1 MIILHHDFSSHLSH
15 KHFWSIENTTYL
27 TPMSLVRLLLLLPLM
42 YHTYSGNR
50 LRLPKLYMSFH
61 VCSAVVVSCHFLAFS
76 ICAIDDA
83 ISNTTSHK
91 IDDSKEVDIIW
102 TLLMLSLISITSH
115 IVILFHVRSTAP
127 TNDAI
132 TRKFEGAQRV
142 NSNSVGKTRKMLAY
156 WIYDRYRRGNHS
168 FNNSMHLPATE
179 PREEDVV
186 VHSDHSLNNV
196 DSDGLEGFNLSSRPS
211 FEYRD
216 EIGLGFRDE
225 RGYSQLRRRENG
237 RTIDHGVN
245 LGNIVGSLSEGY
257 DEFWSEIRYRFQ
269 EAKKEWTLRLDEVK
283 LRVRQQNDH
292 IGNSHNIFHHV
303 NTSNTPF
310 RALLQMYA
318 HEEVFQNKIL
328 DRAFPIQGDKL
339 ALSFYAPQLLCF
351 LLHNAYLSTG
361 KLERWILE
369 RCKSDLQFAHRCFWF
384 LRSWCL
390 QGGIFR
396 LEEYHNDGQSE
407 IHRVDSVE
415 NSISSLHSLKQDM
428 LEEGHLDRS
437 FSAPDLSNIRDLVQ
451 DPTKKEL
458 EKSHGMKFHSEERKS
473 LEKLLGKIVSNG
485 ECAARQV
492 ETCNV
497 NGSSSGNGRMSGVQ
511 EEGLEIT
518 QTLFRSDSSLRLDVD
533 GREVRS
539 CFLRSPDFLDSL
551 LAIADDLLLLG
562 PSQRTF
568 ELRKRLKELDSKML
582 PSNTIY
588 LPVNNSL
595 HQVWSIAESESI
607 ALSTKERVPCII
619 YLEVINHFTSSVTE
633 HDQDLR
639 NWYTSDRPPQ
649 RLNTIL
655 DKMSNFTQKGLQKLQ
670 HDFEKNQEKIFG
682 SRSIELD
689 DSESLS
695 LLSEQSAIVPDIE
708 SPFTPRT
715 TNHGSLQKESLGQWL
730 SPDHRKLSRD
740 SLSDSDES
748 YGSTGFP
755 GSNMESDEENAASM
769 SMTSQSLPIVFKENF
784 NAKQERLRKQSFQG
798 SNPNWRLL
806 PILIKS
812 NDDLRQEQLASQLI
826 HCMAT
831 ILSRAK
837 VPVWLYPYEI
847 VALSFR
853 GGIMEA
859 IPDTISIDSLR
870 KNYPHFT
877 DLKHFY
883 KDHFGEPGSDN
894 YENAKANFMESLA
907 AYSIICFIMQI
918 KDRHNGNILI
928 DNKGHLIHIDFG
940 FFFLSSPGKNS
951 GFESAPFKLT
961 KDFVDLIG
969 GSHSHSFHRFRNL
982 CYRTF
987 LELRKNC
994 FEITLLVQMLTEGN
1008 EDLGCFRGRPHDAIR
1023 GMQERFRLDLSDKAC
1038 HEYVNCLIDESIENW
1053 TTTCYDRYQRCFVG
1067 VM

>member
-1 MIILHHDFSSHLSH
+1 
-15 KHFWSIENTTYL
+15 
-27 TPMSLVRLLLLLPLM
+27 
-42 YHTYSGNR
+42 
-50 LRLPKLYMSFH
+50 
-61 VCSAVVVSCHFLAFS
+61 
-76 ICAIDDA
+76 
-83 ISNTTSHK
+83 
-91 IDDSKEVDIIW
+91 
-102 TLLMLSLISITSH
+102 
-115 IVILFHVRSTAP
+115 
-127 TNDAI
+127 
-132 TRKFEGAQRV
+132 
-142 NSNSVGKTRKMLAY
+142 
-156 WIYDRYRRGNHS
+156 
-168 FNNSMHLPATE
+168 
-179 PREEDVV
+179 
-186 VHSDHSLNNV
+186 
-196 DSDGLEGFNLSSRPS
+196 
-211 FEYRD
+211 
-216 EIGLGFRDE
+216 
-225 RGYSQLRRRENG
+225 
-237 RTIDHGVN
+237 
-245 LGNIVGSLSEGY
+245 
-257 DEFWSEIRYRFQ
+257 
-269 EAKKEWTLRLDEVK
+269 
-283 LRVRQQNDH
+283 
-292 IGNSHNIFHHV
+292 
-303 NTSNTPF
+303 
-310 RALLQMYA
+310 MYA
-318 HEEVFQNKIL
+318 HEEIFQNNIL
-328 DRAFPIQGDKL
+328 DRAFPTQGDTL

-361 KLERWILE
+361 KLEQWILE
-369 RCKSDLQFAHRCFWF
+369 RCKTDLQFAHRCFWF

-396 LEEYHNDGQSE
+396 LEEYHDDNQSE
-407 IHRVDSVE
+407 IHRVNSVE
-415 NSISSLHSLKQDM
+415 YSVSSLYSLNENNMKDRP
-428 LEEGHLDRS
+428 LDRS
-437 FSAPDLSNIRDLVQ
+437 FSAPDLSNIRDLIQ
-451 DPTKKEL
+451 GPTEKDL
-458 EKSHGMKFHSEERKS
+458 EKSKGIKFHADERKS

-485 ECAARQV
+485 EYAARQV
-492 ETCNV
+492 DTHGDD
-497 NGSSSGNGRMSGVQ
+497 GSSNGHGIRPNAKMVGF
-511 EEGLEIT
+511 EGT
-518 QTLFRSDSSLRLDVD
+518 KTLFRSDSSLRLNID

-539 CFLRSPDFLDSL
+539 CFLRTPDFLDSL
-551 LAIADDLLLLG
+551 LAIADDLLLLD
-562 PSQRTF
+562 PSQRTV

-595 HQVWSIAESESI
+595 HQVWSIVESESI

-619 YLEVINHFTSSVTE
+619 YLEVINHSTGNVIGL
-633 HDQDLR
+633 DQVLR
-639 NWYTSDRPPQ
+639 NWYTSERPPQ

-655 DKMSNFTQKGLQKLQ
+655 DKMSNFTQKGIQKLQ

-682 SRSIELD
+682 PKSMESD

-695 LLSEQSAIVPDIE
+695 LLSEHSAASTDIE
-708 SPFTPRT
+708 SPSTPRT
-715 TNHGSLQKESLGQWL
+715 TSRITLPKESLGQWIP
-730 SPDHRKLSRD
+730 PDHRKLSVD

-748 YGSTGFP
+748 YGSTGLP
-755 GSNMESDEENAASM
+755 ASCNASDEENTMREST
-769 SMTSQSLPIVFKENF
+769 TSQSLPIVFKENF
-784 NAKQERLRKQSFQG
+784 NTKQQRLRKHSIQG
-798 SNPNWRLL
+798 KNPNWRLL

-877 DLKHFY
+877 DLQHFY
-883 KDHFGEPGSDN
+883 KDHFGKPGSDG

-918 KDRHNGNILI
+918 KDRHNGNILL

-994 FEITLLVQMLTEGN
+994 FEITLLVQMLIEGN
-1008 EDLGCFRGRPHDAIR
+1008 EDLSCFRGRPHDAIR

-1038 HEYVNCLIDESIENW
+1038 QEYVNCLIDESIENW